1 MKLEVRKEI
10 PELYYIRCRAGRGR
24 HEKTFVRVYK
34 KLKNG
39 TNGSK
44 MYCSSRD
51 TALLFDRD
59 TLAMC
64 LMGKYNTSY
73 ANVVKYDYEKHT
85 PDYIKK
91 NYVLEEISV
100 KGIRCYRFVRK

>member
-10 PELYYIRCRAGRGR
+10 PELFYIRCRAGIGR
-24 HEKTFVRVYK
+24 HEKTFVRTYFK
-34 KLKNG
+34 RKNG
-39 TNGSK
+39 KAGSK
-44 MYCSSRD
+44 MYCSARH

-64 LMGKYNTSY
+64 LMGKYNTANS
-73 ANVVKYDYEKHT
+73 NVVKYDYEKHT

-91 NYVLEEISV
+91 NYVLEEIQV
-100 KGIRCYRFVRK
+100 YGIPCYTFVRK